1 MSELK
6 NEIITHVTKI
16 CDTIDSLDSN
26 IDKINQ
32 KVDSISKLFYQL
44 SYNSSI
50 PSSDTNSYLKFQ
62 IEQLENEKSYFTN
75 IKRSLKEKLVTDIYT
90 ISESILMLLSSIE
103 NIKIDQEAEKKSIL
117 KKTFALK
124 KFKKKWK
131 HPNCLN
137 LSTLLSTI

>member
-1 MSELK
+1 MILSIQISIK
-6 NEIITHVTKI
+6 STKRLTASAS
-16 CDTIDSLDSN
+16 C
-26 IDKINQ
+26 
-32 KVDSISKLFYQL
+32 FYQL

-124 KFKKKWK
+124 KFKK
-131 HPNCLN
+131 NGN
-137 LSTLLSTI
+137 IRIA